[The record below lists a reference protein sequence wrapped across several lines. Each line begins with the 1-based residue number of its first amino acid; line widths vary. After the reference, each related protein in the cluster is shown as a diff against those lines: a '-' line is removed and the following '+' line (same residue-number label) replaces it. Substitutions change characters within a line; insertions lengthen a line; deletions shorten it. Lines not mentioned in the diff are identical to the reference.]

1 VPQWE
6 VDVPLFEYKGK
17 TLAGTAVAGELR
29 AKNRAELDRVLRR
42 KRIILSGVNKKPSE
56 IKIRIGTGIKRIE
69 ISRFTRQFATMIG
82 AGLPMVQCLDI
93 LSKQMESAE
102 MRRIVGEVRE
112 SVSSG
117 STLAE
122 GLAKH
127 KKIFDELF
135 VNMVEA
141 GEIGGALDTI
151 LVRLANYREK
161 ADALIRKVRGALV
174 YPAVIVVV
182 ATGVT
187 FAMLTWIVP
196 VFAKMFTGL
205 GAELPM
211 PTQVILAISHF
222 LRDNLGKM
230 ALAVVLLVVGFR
242 FMLRSEKGRLYYD
255 TFMLRAPLIGTLIRK
270 SAVSRFTRTLGT
282 LISSGVSI
290 LEALEITAKTAGNK
304 VIQNA
309 IRRSVLAIAEG
320 DTITGPLVQ
329 TGVFPPMVTQMISVG
344 EKTGGLDDMLSKIA
358 DFYDEEVDAA
368 VSALTSIIEPVI
380 IVLMGVVIGGI
391 MIAMYLPMFDIIGKI
406 Q

>member
-1 VPQWE
+1 M
-6 VDVPLFEYKGK
+6 PLFEYKGK

-29 AKNRAELDRVLRR
+29 AKSRADLERLLRR
-42 KRIILSGVNKKPSE
+42 KKIMISNVSKKPSQL
-56 IKIRIGTGIKRIE
+56 KFRLGTGIKKIE
-69 ISRFTRQFATMIG
+69 VSRFTRQFATMIG

-102 MRRIVGEVRE
+102 LRRIVGQVKE

-122 GLAKH
+122 GLSKH
-127 KKIFDELF
+127 KKIFDDLY

-174 YPAVIVVV
+174 
-182 ATGVT
+182 
-187 FAMLTWIVP
+187 FVP
-196 VFAKMFTGL
+196 VCAKMFSGL
-205 GAELPM
+205 GAELPA
-211 PTQVILAISHF
+211 PTQIVLGISYF
-222 LRDNLGKM
+222 LRDNVGKILMSFIALGVIFR
-230 ALAVVLLVVGFR
+230 LVLRTDKGRLNWDR
-242 FMLRSEKGRLYYD
+242 FMLK
-255 TFMLRAPLIGTLIRK
+255 APLIGTLVRK
-270 SAVSRFTRTLGT
+270 SAISRFTRTLGT

-290 LEALEITAKTAGNK
+290 LDALEITAKTAGNR
-304 VIQNA
+304 VIHDA

-380 IVLMGVVIGGI
+380 IVFMGVVIGGI
-391 MIAMYLPMFDIIGKI
+391 LIAMYLPMFDIIGKI
-406 Q
+406 K